1 MSVILYE
8 QGDHIV
14 RLFTDLV
21 KGDGIQSNQF
31 FITSGHHSALFDP
44 GGNLTYQPLFSAI
57 SQLTSIKELDYVI
70 ASHQDPDII
79 TSLDK
84 WLMYTSA
91 KIVISKLWDR
101 FLPHLVPGYMM
112 EKGEG
117 RILSIPDQGVRLP
130 FGESEIIAIPA
141 HFLHSVGNFHF
152 YDPVSKILFTGDV
165 GASLTDDE
173 HGRPVRDFDK
183 HIKKMRGFHARYMVS
198 NRACRL
204 WANMIRDMDVE
215 MIVPQHGRPFVGSKM
230 INRFLDWFE
239 LLQCG
244 VDLMSQQHYSV
255 PDKSVVMLN
264 PTNRKRV
271 SSNKARMTSKILN

>member
-1 MSVILYE
+1 MSVVLFE

-21 KGDGIQSNQF
+21 RGEGIQSNQF
-31 FITSGHHSALFDP
+31 FIMRGSHSALFDP

-57 SQLTSIKELDYVI
+57 SQLSNIKNLDYVM

-84 WLMYTSA
+84 WLMYTQA

-117 RILSIPDQGVRLP
+117 RIMSIPDQGMRLP
-130 FGESEIIAIPA
+130 FGNSEIIALPA
-141 HFLHSVGNFHF
+141 HFLHSAGNFHF
-152 YDPVSKILFTGDV
+152 YDPISKILFSGDV
-165 GASLTDDE
+165 GASLTDAE
-173 HGRPVRDFDK
+173 HGRPVKNFDR
-183 HIKKMRGFHARYMVS
+183 HISKMQGFHTRYMAS

-204 WANMIRDMDVE
+204 WVNMIRELDIE
-215 MIVPQHGRPFVGSKM
+215 MIVPQHGRPFAGRAM
-230 INRFLDWFE
+230 IHRFLDWLE
-239 LLQCG
+239 VLPCG
-244 VDLMSQQHYSV
+244 VDKMTRQDFRI
-255 PDKSVVMLN
+255 PDKSVVALN
-264 PTNRKRV
+264 PAMK
-271 SSNKARMTSKILN
+271 KAVLHEKSAAATQQAS